1 LRNILARSTRHRL
14 AGFAMGVVTA
24 GALQSATATAL
35 LVMSFAGK
43 GLIAAAPALAIML
56 GADLGSTLVVQV
68 LSFDISWLSEV
79 ALIVGVL
86 AFMAGG
92 SALWRHLG
100 RVAIGLGLMLMALDL
115 IVGASAPFRDS
126 PVLSSVVEALASDP
140 ILAVLLAALL
150 TWLAHSSVAMV
161 LLIMS
166 LTVGGLVPVGL
177 GVALVLGANA
187 GAGLIP
193 MMISMSESA
202 PARRVPLG
210 NLLFRVLGAV
220 LCLPFIGLIVPYL
233 GQIEG
238 DPARQIANFHTLFN
252 LALAVVFLPL
262 VTVMAK
268 VAERLLP
275 DAPLPEDEGRPKYL
289 DAASVGSSA
298 VALACATREVLR
310 MADMVETMLR
320 GVIRVFADND
330 SKLLEQI
337 SRSDDDVD
345 ALHEAIKLYLTEVSR
360 RPLDGEDSER
370 FVELITFTTNLEH
383 IGDIIDNNLLPI
395 AQKKIKRKLEF
406 SDEGWRELSDM
417 HARAVDQLHLG
428 VSVFVSRDVPMA
440 RRLLV
445 EKERLRDL
453 EREASERHL
462 ERLRDGQV
470 EAIETSALHL
480 DMLRDLK
487 RITSHITSIAYTLL
501 DAEGEL
507 RRSRLK
513 EHLEGDDDEAEADTE
528 IQVPAGGPVKR
539 GS

>member
-1 LRNILARSTRHRL
+1 MCDADL
-14 AGFAMGVVTA
+14 AGGGDERVPGVV
-24 GALQSATATAL
+24 GA
-35 LVMSFAGK
+35 
-43 GLIAAAPALAIML
+43 
-56 GADLGSTLVVQV
+56 
-68 LSFDISWLSEV
+68 
-79 ALIVGVL
+79 
-86 AFMAGG
+86 
-92 SALWRHLG
+92 
-100 RVAIGLGLMLMALDL
+100 
-115 IVGASAPFRDS
+115 
-126 PVLSSVVEALASDP
+126 
-140 ILAVLLAALL
+140 
-150 TWLAHSSVAMV
+150 
-161 LLIMS
+161 
-166 LTVGGLVPVGL
+166 
-177 GVALVLGANA
+177 
-187 GAGLIP
+187 
-193 MMISMSESA
+193 
-202 PARRVPLG
+202 
-210 NLLFRVLGAV
+210 
-220 LCLPFIGLIVPYL
+220 
-233 GQIEG
+233 
-238 DPARQIANFHTLFN
+238 
-252 LALAVVFLPL
+252 
-262 VTVMAK
+262 
-268 VAERLLP
+268 
-275 DAPLPEDEGRPKYL
+275 
-289 DAASVGSSA
+289 
-298 VALACATREVLR
+298 
-310 MADMVETMLR
+310 
-320 GVIRVFADND
+320 
-330 SKLLEQI
+330 

-360 RPLDGEDSER
+360 RPLEGEDSER

-406 SDEGWRELSDM
+406 SDEGWRELTDM
-417 HARAVDQLHLG
+417 HACAVDQLHLG

-528 IQVPAGGPVKR
+528 IQVPAGGSVKR